1 MTNQKKYIAHLDL
14 DCFFVSVERIK
25 NPSLIGKPV
34 AVGGSTDG
42 RGVIASA
49 SYEARKFGVRSAM
62 PTRRALQLCP
72 HLTVVPG
79 SHGVYGMY
87 SDKLYKRMLDFTPIV
102 ERASIDEMYMDF
114 TGCESFYGNDL
125 PALMKIL
132 QQLVWKEFSL
142 PCTIALASNKYVAKI
157 GAGTV
162 KPAGVC
168 FIPHGEEKKFLA
180 PLPIDVLP
188 GIGPKTA
195 PLLHEKGFRTVA
207 DIQQASNQQMAAL
220 LGEVGAHLFKIASG
234 EGPDTLTVEW
244 ERKSISR
251 EETFAHDIDDLGQL
265 TKILHS
271 LSEDV
276 CSTLRSYRWKA
287 RTVSLKL
294 RYADFKTLTRAVTID
309 PTDDD
314 TVVHRSVGGLL
325 RSAYSGK
332 KLVRLLGVRLS
343 NFSARE
349 EGELT
354 LFSDDGRRSH
364 MFEAMDKLRKKF
376 GDDVIHIGSQ

>member
-1 MTNQKKYIAHLDL
+1 MANQKKYIAHLDL

-25 NPSLIGKPV
+25 NPALIGKPV

-62 PTRRALQLCP
+62 PTRRALQRCP
-72 HLTVVPG
+72 DLIVVRG
-79 SHGVYGMY
+79 NHEAYGLY
-87 SDKLYKRMLDFTPIV
+87 SDRLYKRMLDFTPIV
-102 ERASIDEMYMDF
+102 ERASIDEMYLDF
-114 TGCESFYGNDL
+114 TGCESLYNNDL
-125 PALMKIL
+125 PAFMKTL
-132 QQLVWKEFSL
+132 QQLVWNEFSL
-142 PCTIALASNKYVAKI
+142 PCTIALASNKYIAKI

-162 KPAGVC
+162 KPAGICYV
-168 FIPHGEEKKFLA
+168 PHGEGKKFLA
-180 PLPIDVLP
+180 SLPIDVLP

-195 PLLHEKGFRTVA
+195 LLLREKGFHTVA
-207 DIQQASNQQMAAL
+207 DLQQTSHQHMVAL
-220 LGEVGAHLFKIASG
+220 LGEVGAHFFKIANG

-251 EETFAHDIDDLGQL
+251 EETFAHDIGDLGQI

-287 RTVSLKL
+287 KTVSLKL
-294 RYADFKTLTRAVTID
+294 RYADFKTLTRAVTIE

-314 TVVHRSVGGLL
+314 TVVLKSVSGLF
-325 RSAYSGK
+325 RATYSGK

-343 NFSARE
+343 NFSERE
-349 EGELT
+349 EGDPD
-354 LFSDDGRRSH
+354 LFPDGRRSV
-364 MFEAMDKLRKKF
+364 MFDAVDRLRKKF
-376 GDDVIHIGSQ
+376 GDDVIHVGSQ